1 MNSKE
6 LLPHQQ
12 RVVAERDEVKDRLD
26 KLISFLQKGKPDNI
40 DDENWSLLEEQRDAM
55 NWYYVVLDSRIELF

>member
-12 RVVAERDEVKDRLD
+12 RVIDERSELKVRLD
-26 KLISFLQKGKPDNI
+26 KLTSFLQKGQPDNI
-40 DDENWSLLEEQRDAM
+40 DDENWSLLEEQCDAM
-55 NWYYVVLDSRIELF
+55 NWYYAVLDSRIELF